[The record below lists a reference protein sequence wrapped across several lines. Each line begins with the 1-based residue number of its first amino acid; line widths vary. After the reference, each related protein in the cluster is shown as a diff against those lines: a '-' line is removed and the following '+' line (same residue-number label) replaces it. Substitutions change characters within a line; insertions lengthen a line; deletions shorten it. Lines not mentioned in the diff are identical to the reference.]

1 MVIHTIRSYQYDKL
15 LLIHFMTT
23 YIDSNRK
30 ITIGKRIKTWRKQR
44 KLTQEKFA
52 FLIDRTADAISMIER
67 GINFPARETL
77 EKMSKVLN
85 IPLKEFLFNDE
96 ENIVNSERET
106 IIEQI
111 VGLLHKLDDKSL
123 KMALRHVEVLGER

>member
-1 MVIHTIRSYQYDKL
+1 
-15 LLIHFMTT
+15 MTT

-30 ITIGKRIKTWRKQR
+30 ITIGKRIKIWRKQR

-52 FLIDRTADAISMIER
+52 FLIDRTSDAVSMIER

-85 IPLKEFLFNDE
+85 IPIKEFLFNDE

-111 VGLLHKLDDKSL
+111 IGLLHKLDDKSL
-123 KMALRHVEVLGER
+123 KMALRHVEILGEK